1 MNRMCACCRSRGA
14 VPALLLILLPAFGC
28 SRRTPNL
35 PTEGA
40 TQSNPPPFQ
49 SQPAPPAEIRQGFS
63 LTGSQGKGSPFQKS
77 DLIPAGALLTVRLRV
92 PLVAGSGFKESFE
105 ALLDEPVMV
114 DGNILIS
121 RDAIVR
127 GEIESAH
134 VSKTSPDRGYV
145 RLTLSSVQVDGVSVP
160 IQTASLFARQLSTAP
175 ANSVTIRLEKGRR
188 LTFRLKEQIFLP
200 PNVSKNSQ

>member
-1 MNRMCACCRSRGA
+1 MNRMSACRRSRGA
-14 VPALLLILLPAFGC
+14 VPAILLILLAAFGC
-28 SRRTPNL
+28 SHRTPNM

-40 TQSNPPPFQ
+40 TQSNPAPFQ
-49 SQPAPPAEIRQGFS
+49 SQPSPAAEIRQGFS
-63 LTGSQGKGSPFQKS
+63 LTDSQGKGSPFQKS
-77 DLIPAGALLTVRLRV
+77 DLIPAGALLTVRLPV

-105 ALLDEPVMV
+105 ALLDEPVVV
-114 DGNILIS
+114 DGNMLIS

-200 PNVSKNSQ
+200 PNISKSSQ

>member
-1 MNRMCACCRSRGA
+1 
-14 VPALLLILLPAFGC
+14 V
-28 SRRTPNL
+28 

-49 SQPAPPAEIRQGFS
+49 SQPAPAAEIRQGFS
-63 LTGSQGKGSPFQKS
+63 LTNSQGKGSPIQKS

-92 PLVAGSGFKESFE
+92 PLVAGSGSFE

-127 GEIESAH
+127 GEVESAH

-175 ANSVTIRLEKGRR
+175 AHSVTILLEKGRR
-188 LTFRLKEQIFLP
+188 LTFRLKEQISLP
-200 PNVSKNSQ
+200 PNISKSGQ

>member
-1 MNRMCACCRSRGA
+1 MSACRRSRGA
-14 VPALLLILLPAFGC
+14 VLAILLILLPFAC
-28 SRRTPNL
+28 SRRTPNVQ
-35 PTEGA
+35 TEGA

-49 SQPAPPAEIRQGFS
+49 SQPAPAAEIGQGFS
-63 LTGSQGKGSPFQKS
+63 LTDSQGKGSPVQKS
-77 DLIPAGALLTVRLRV
+77 DPIPAGALLTVRLRA

-105 ALLDEPVMV
+105 ALLDDPVMV
-114 DGNILIS
+114 DGNIVIS

-127 GEIESAH
+127 GDIESVH

-145 RLTLSSVQVDGVSVP
+145 RLTLNSVQVDGVSVP

-175 ANSVTIRLEKGRR
+175 AHSMTIRLEKGRR

-200 PNVSKNSQ
+200 PSISKSGQ